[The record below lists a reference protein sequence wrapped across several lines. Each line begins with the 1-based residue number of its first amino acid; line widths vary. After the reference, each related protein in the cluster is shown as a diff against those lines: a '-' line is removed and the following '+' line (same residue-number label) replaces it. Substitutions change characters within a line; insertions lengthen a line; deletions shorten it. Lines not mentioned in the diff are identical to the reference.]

1 MGMNLPALLATYQ
14 LRQREYL
21 LRISRAMTSRL
32 EFPSLLKLIL
42 SSAAEM
48 VGCRAGLIVLA
59 RGTVRIGD
67 AVQEGARFQIRA
79 VYNIPPQAW
88 PAFEPLL
95 DVASL
100 LHSEELHRVDEDVID
115 MVDSDAAQDAPV
127 DDTIVNDT
135 TVNDTTVENTSDE
148 AYHREPHILRNRP
161 SGYRAP
167 SVFGTSDEES
177 VDETVSS
184 AESAANA
191 KNVTT
196 NYVDLQARVRQVEEK
211 LGLTL
216 GQVVG
221 LPLLFEDELLG
232 IIYLF
237 RSEYAF
243 TQMDWQFLQ
252 GFADQAAIAVR
263 NARLYHQLG
272 TERTRLATIIEN
284 SADGIMILDM
294 ERRVVVIN
302 QALAAMVGLTEEDA
316 VGRSCAEVL
325 ALENVVGDDLC
336 QSTDFEEFP
345 AGTSK
350 RCEGE
355 LLRPGGSRIIV
366 SATFTPL
373 YDDANHLVNLIV
385 NVHDITRFREE
396 EEMKSTFTSI
406 ISHELKTPVA
416 LIKGYAQTLA
426 RPDAQWDAA
435 TARQSLEII
444 EEEADRLEAL
454 INNLLD
460 VSRIQASGLRLDYAD
475 VDVET
480 LARKI
485 ANAYRTQTSIHRI
498 EVDFPEPLPLIWG
511 DEERLRQVLTNLLTN
526 AIKYSP
532 DGGVIRLGGWTQST
546 GANGPARVILF
557 VADQG
562 VGIPQDELPHIFER
576 FYRVDSSLRRSTAG
590 AGLGLFLTKAIVEAH
605 GGQIWVRSEA
615 NRGTTFFVALPV
627 EHDDALSDVTYA
639 L

>member
-1 MGMNLPALLATYQ
+1 MNVPALLATYQ

-21 LRISRAMTSRL
+21 LRITRAMTSRL
-32 EFPSLLKLIL
+32 DLPSLLKLIL

-59 RGTVRIGD
+59 RTLVRIGD
-67 AVQEGARFQIRA
+67 PVDEHARFQIRA
-79 VYNIPPQAW
+79 VYNIPPQVW
-88 PAFEPLL
+88 SAFEPLL

-100 LHSEELHRVDEDVID
+100 MHTEEMSDEDDVID
-115 MVDSDAAQDAPV
+115 APGSEPDEDDEVEPTPRAA
-127 DDTIVNDT
+127 T
-135 TVNDTTVENTSDE
+135 
-148 AYHREPHILRNRP
+148 
-161 SGYRAP
+161 
-167 SVFGTSDEES
+167 
-177 VDETVSS
+177 
-184 AESAANA
+184 
-191 KNVTT
+191 VTT
-196 NYVDLQARVRQVEEK
+196 DYVDLQARVRQVEEK
-211 LGLTL
+211 LGIPL

-263 NARLYHQLG
+263 NARLYHQLE

-284 SADGIMILDM
+284 SADGIMILDTD
-294 ERRVVVIN
+294 RRVVVIN
-302 QALAAMVGLTEEDA
+302 QALAAMVGLSEADA
-316 VGRSCAEVL
+316 VGRSCAVVL
-325 ALENVVGDDLC
+325 PLENVEGDDLC
-336 QSTDFEEFP
+336 QAEFLDEFP
-345 AGTSK
+345 EGSSR

-355 LLRPGGSRIIV
+355 LIRPGGSRIIV
-366 SATFTPL
+366 SATYTPL
-373 YDDANHLVNLIV
+373 YDEAAHLANLIV

-460 VSRIQASGLRLDYAD
+460 ASRIQASGLRLDYAD
-475 VDVET
+475 VDIEA
-480 LARKI
+480 LARKV
-485 ANAYRTQTSIHRI
+485 ADAYRTQTNVHQF
-498 EVDFPEPLPLIWG
+498 ELDFPEPLPLIWG
-511 DEERLRQVLTNLLTN
+511 DEERLRQVLTNLLSN

-532 DGGVIRLGGWTQST
+532 DGGVIRVGGWTQHST
-546 GANGPARVILF
+546 NEHGPARVVLF

-562 VGIPQDELPHIFER
+562 IGIPQDELPNIFER
-576 FYRVDSSLRRSTAG
+576 FYRVDSSLRRNTMG

-605 GGQIWVRSEA
+605 GGQIWARSEA
-615 NRGTTFFVALPV
+615 GKGTTFFVALPV
-627 EHDDALSDVTYA
+627 EHGHALPASTTA

>member
-1 MGMNLPALLATYQ
+1 MAMNVPALLATYQ

-21 LRISRAMTSRL
+21 LRITRAMTSRL
-32 EFPSLLKLIL
+32 ELPSLLKLIL

-59 RGTVRIGD
+59 RTQVRVGD
-67 AVQEGARFQIRA
+67 PIHEAAHFQIRA

-100 LHSEELHRVDEDVID
+100 IRAEEFNGGEFEDGEIVDEEEV
-115 MVDSDAAQDAPV
+115 M
-127 DDTIVNDT
+127 DT
-135 TVNDTTVENTSDE
+135 S
-148 AYHREPHILRNRP
+148 A
-161 SGYRAP
+161 
-167 SVFGTSDEES
+167 
-177 VDETVSS
+177 S
-184 AESAANA
+184 AEGDVAVEEAPRAATL
-191 KNVTT
+191 TT

-211 LGLTL
+211 LGLHL

-263 NARLYHQLG
+263 NARLYHQLA

-294 ERRVVVIN
+294 DRRVVVIN
-302 QALAAMVGLTEEDA
+302 QALAAMVGLAEEEA
-316 VGRSCAEVL
+316 VGRPCTEVL
-325 ALENVVGDDLC
+325 PLENVEGDDLC
-336 QSTDFEEFP
+336 QAEMWDEFP
-345 AGTSK
+345 DGRSR

-355 LLRPGGSRIIV
+355 LIRPGGSRIIV

-373 YDDANHLVNLIV
+373 YDEAKHLVNLIV

-426 RPDAQWDAA
+426 RPDATWDAA

-444 EEEADRLEAL
+444 EQEADRLEGL

-460 VSRIQASGLRLDYAD
+460 ASRIQASGLRLDSAD
-475 VDVET
+475 VDVEAM
-480 LARKI
+480 ARKL
-485 ANAYRTQTSIHRI
+485 ADAYRTQTTIHQI
-498 EVDFPEPLPLIWG
+498 EVDFPEPLPLIGG
-511 DEERLRQVLTNLLTN
+511 DEERLRQVLTNLLGN

-532 DGGVIRLGGWTQST
+532 EGGVIRVGGWTQHSS
-546 GANGPARVILF
+546 GENGPARVILF

-562 VGIPQDELPHIFER
+562 IGIPQDELPHIFER
-576 FYRVDSSLRRSTAG
+576 FYRVDSSLRRNTMG

-605 GGQIWVRSEA
+605 GGQIWARSEPDK
-615 NRGTTFFVALPV
+615 GTTFFVALPV
-627 EHDDALSDVTYA
+627 EHGAALPRSATPQ
-639 L
+639 

>member
-1 MGMNLPALLATYQ
+1 
-14 LRQREYL
+14 
-21 LRISRAMTSRL
+21 MTSRL
-32 EFPSLLKLIL
+32 ELPSLLKLIL

-59 RGTVRIGD
+59 RTLVRVGD
-67 AVQEGARFQIRA
+67 PVNESARFQIRA
-79 VYNIPPQAW
+79 VYNIPSQAW
-88 PAFEPLL
+88 PAFAPLL

-100 LHSEELHRVDEDVID
+100 LRSEEVEEDENDDVID
-115 MVDSDAAQDAPV
+115 APGSEGERV
-127 DDTIVNDT
+127 A
-135 TVNDTTVENTSDE
+135 E
-148 AYHREPHILRNRP
+148 AEPHP
-161 SGYRAP
+161 RAK
-167 SVFGTSDEES
+167 T
-177 VDETVSS
+177 
-184 AESAANA
+184 
-191 KNVTT
+191 VTT

-211 LGLTL
+211 LGIAL

-263 NARLYHQLG
+263 NARLYHQLAN
-272 TERTRLATIIEN
+272 ERTRLATIIEN
-284 SADGIMILDM
+284 SADGIMILDTD
-294 ERRVVVIN
+294 RRVVVIN
-302 QALAAMVGLTEEDA
+302 QALAAMVGLAEEEA
-316 VGRSCAEVL
+316 VGRSCAQVL
-325 ALENVVGDDLC
+325 ALEQVSGDDLC
-336 QSTDFEEFP
+336 QAEVLDEFLQ
-345 AGTSK
+345 GTSR

-366 SATFTPL
+366 SATYTPL
-373 YDDANHLVNLIV
+373 HDEAGHLVNVIV

-460 VSRIQASGLRLDYAD
+460 ASRIQAGGLRLDYAD
-475 VDVET
+475 VDIEALT
-480 LARKI
+480 RKV
-485 ANAYRTQTSIHRI
+485 ADAYRTQTTIHRI
-498 EVDFPEPLPLIWG
+498 EQDFPERLPLIWA
-511 DEERLRQVLTNLLTN
+511 DEERLRQVLTNLLNN

-532 DGGVIRLGGWTQST
+532 DGGVIRVGGWTQYAT
-546 GANGPARVILF
+546 GDDTPARVILF

-562 VGIPQDELPHIFER
+562 IGIPQDELPHIFDR
-576 FYRVDSSLRRSTAG
+576 FYRVDSSLRRGTMG

-605 GGQIWVRSEA
+605 GGQIWARSEA
-615 NRGTTFFVALPV
+615 SKGTTFFVALPV
-627 EHDDALSDVTYA
+627 DHGDGLPATATVL
-639 L
+639 

>member
-1 MGMNLPALLATYQ
+1 MNVPALLATYQ

-21 LRISRAMTSRL
+21 LRITRAMTSRL
-32 EFPSLLKLIL
+32 ELPSLLKLIL

-59 RGTVRIGD
+59 RTLVRVGD
-67 AVQEGARFQIRA
+67 PVDEESRFQIRA
-79 VYNIPPQAW
+79 VYNIPPQVW
-88 PAFEPLL
+88 HAFEPLL
-95 DVASL
+95 YVASL
-100 LHSEELHRVDEDVID
+100 LNAEETDGADDDVID
-115 MVDSDAAQDAPV
+115 APG
-127 DDTIVNDT
+127 
-135 TVNDTTVENTSDE
+135 
-148 AYHREPHILRNRP
+148 RE
-161 SGYRAP
+161 G
-167 SVFGTSDEES
+167 E
-177 VDETVSS
+177 
-184 AESAANA
+184 AESAPVEGRERTAT
-191 KNVTT
+191 VTT
-196 NYVDLQARVRQVEEK
+196 NYVDLQSRVRQVEEK
-211 LGLTL
+211 LGITL

-263 NARLYHQLG
+263 NARLYHQLA

-284 SADGIMILDM
+284 SADGIMILDTD
-294 ERRVVVIN
+294 RRVMVIN
-302 QALAAMVGLTEEDA
+302 QALAAMVGLSEEEA

-325 ALENVVGDDLC
+325 ALEKVVGDDLC
-336 QSTDFEEFP
+336 QGDIPDAFADGASR
-345 AGTSK
+345 

-355 LLRPGGSRIIV
+355 MIRPGGSRIIV
-366 SATFTPL
+366 SATYTPL
-373 YDDANHLVNLIV
+373 YDEAGHLVNLIV

-426 RPDAQWDAA
+426 RPDATWDAA

-460 VSRIQASGLRLDYAD
+460 ASRIQASGLRLDYAD
-475 VDVET
+475 VDIEA

-485 ANAYRTQTSIHRI
+485 ADAYRTQTNVHRI
-498 EVDFPEPLPLIWG
+498 ELDFAEPLPLIWG
-511 DEERLRQVLTNLLTN
+511 DEERLRQVLTNLMSN

-532 DGGVIRLGGWTQST
+532 EGGVIRVGGWTQHSSSE
-546 GANGPARVILF
+546 NGPARVILF

-562 VGIPQDELPHIFER
+562 IGIPQDELPYIFDR
-576 FYRVDSSLRRSTAG
+576 FYRVDSSLRRSTMG

-605 GGQIWVRSEA
+605 GGQVWARSEA
-615 NRGTTFFVALPV
+615 GKGTTFFVALPV
-627 EHDDALSDVTYA
+627 EHGDALPAVTTGI
-639 L
+639 